1 MRSSLC
7 QKLQKLVWEIGTA
20 ILPAV
25 LFALFIRVE
34 VAKAVEIEVGPSMQP
49 NMYQGYRLMTEKVSY
64 HFRLPQRGDVVVVNR
79 PGVEVSLVK
88 RVLGLPG
95 EIVEVQAGHV
105 LINGQKIEEPW
116 VLYFGGPEY
125 GPAQIPD
132 GYIFIIGDNRPISR
146 DSRAIGPVELT
157 MVEGRVWLVYWPL
170 EKFELVP

>member
-1 MRSSLC
+1 LC

-105 LINGQKIEEPW
+105 LI
-116 VLYFGGPEY
+116 